1 VTAPTLPL
9 AAGSQADD
17 ASGVAPCGGYAPA
30 MTQPDRALTRPPAGG
45 LPPAASPPP
54 LSPDGRWW
62 WDGQAWQPIPD
73 IAPSALLQAAAP
85 PPGGRWSRGLRLAQ
99 ASWAILRSDPALG
112 LLPVLSFAGLV
123 AYLVPL
129 LGIAAG
135 LGAFEPSQRPLAYV
149 LAAWYYM
156 GAAFI
161 TVFFNAALVAGAMA
175 HLRGEHPSVA
185 DCLRMAGARAGRILV
200 YALISAT
207 VGLALRLVREE
218 FGLLGR
224 AVAAIAGIAWGI
236 ATAFAVPVLV
246 LEDVSAIESIR
257 RSMQI
262 LRERWGE
269 SVVGTGAIT
278 LPLLA
283 VGLGVAVVGAVG
295 LAVVPA
301 LGVLILVAGFAA
313 LCVVGAALSGIF
325 RTAVYAY
332 ATGQGALGGFDT
344 ADLSN
349 AYSVKRRRRLS

>member
-1 VTAPTLPL
+1 
-9 AAGSQADD
+9 
-17 ASGVAPCGGYAPA
+17 
-30 MTQPDRALTRPPAGG
+30 MTQ
-45 LPPAASPPP
+45 PP

-62 WDGQAWQPIPD
+62 WDGLAWQPIPD
-73 IAPSALLQAAAP
+73 VPNPGPVQAAAS
-85 PPGGRWSRGLRLAQ
+85 PPGGRWSRGLRLAA
-99 ASWAILRSDPALG
+99 ASWAVLRSNPALG
-112 LLPVLSFAGLV
+112 LLPVLSLAGLLL
-123 AYLVPL
+123 YLLPL

-135 LGAFEPSQRPLAYV
+135 MGAFEPSQRPVAYV
-149 LAAWYYM
+149 LGAWYYL
-156 GAAFI
+156 GASYI

-175 HLRGEHPSVA
+175 HLRGEHPSVT

-224 AVAAIAGIAWGI
+224 LVAAIVGIAWGV

-246 LEDVSAIESIR
+246 LEDVSAVDSIR

-283 VGLGVAVVGAVG
+283 AGLGIAVVGVVG
-295 LAVVPA
+295 LAAVPV

-344 ADLSN
+344 ADLST
-349 AYSVKRRRRLS
+349 AYSVKRRRGRGLLR